1 MRYGNVLPV
10 NNFRKTALRNAAR
23 GFRVHP
29 LYPYVSGLDAE
40 TNARCKR
47 AILPG
52 WPSLATRDTA
62 QIEKWAY
69 QFPGA
74 NVGVMAG
81 DELAI
86 VETDH
91 LPTLEARLGFPIPES
106 YRVQARENRPHC
118 YFRSTDRSRSS
129 FVSGKSVAGV
139 FEFKSGNLYCVSEGS
154 IHPTGAEYRLLVDMP
169 LYPIP
174 DDLVTGLELI
184 KGKPPARGSDGIAR
198 PKAVEQFVHR
208 FTAYC
213 ERVGV
218 AVTNVRTLPNG
229 KVLIGTDPCLLH
241 ADHAGAVGITADG
254 VRCVQCFHA
263 RCSIGWAKWRR
274 AVEAKF
280 KVPMHLETGVLIR
293 GNFKRQP

>member
-1 MRYGNVLPV
+1 
-10 NNFRKTALRNAAR
+10 LRNAGQR

-29 LYPYVSGLDAE
+29 LHPYVEGLDAE
-40 TNARCKR
+40 ANARCKR

-52 WPSLATRDTA
+52 WPARATTDTA

-69 QFPGA
+69 RFHGS

-91 LPTLEARLGFPIPES
+91 LPTLEARLGFPIPLC
-106 YRVQARENRPHC
+106 YRVQAREYRPHC
-118 YFRSTDRSRSS
+118 YFLSTERVRSS
-129 FVSGKSVAGV
+129 FVAGKSVAGV
-139 FEFKSGNLYCVSEGS
+139 FELKTGNLYCVSEGS
-154 IHPTGAEYRLLVDMP
+154 VHPTGAEYKLLVDMP

-174 DDLVTGLELI
+174 EDLVTGLERI
-184 KGKPPARGSDGIAR
+184 KGAPPARSGDGIAR
-198 PKAVEQFVHR
+198 PGVVGGFVER
-208 FTAYC
+208 FSAFC

-218 AVTNVRTLPNG
+218 AVVNVRTLPDG
-229 KVLIGTDPCLLH
+229 KVLIDTDPCLLH
-241 ADHAGAVGITADG
+241 PDHPGAVAITTDGI
-254 VRCVQCFHA
+254 RCVQCFHA

-280 KVPMHLETGVLIR
+280 KVPMGLENEVVIHG
-293 GNFKRQP
+293 FKRQP

>member
-1 MRYGNVLPV
+1 MSSFLEI
-10 NNFRKTALRNAAR
+10 ALRNAAR

-29 LYPYVSGLDAE
+29 LYPYVDGLGVEA
-40 TNARCKR
+40 NARCKR

-69 QFPGA
+69 QFPGG

-91 LPTLEARLGFPIPES
+91 LPTLEARLGFPIPDC

-118 YFRSTDRSRSS
+118 YFLSTERSRSS

-139 FEFKSGNLYCVSEGS
+139 FEFKAGNLYCVSEGS
-154 IHPTGAEYRLLVDMP
+154 THPTGAEYKLLVDMP
-169 LYPIP
+169 LCPIP
-174 DDLVTGLELI
+174 DELVTGLERI
-184 KGKPPARGSDGIAR
+184 KGKPPASISDGVAK
-198 PKAVEQFVHR
+198 PQAVEQFIER

-213 ERVGV
+213 DRVGV

-229 KVLIGTDPCLLH
+229 KVLIDTDPCLLH
-241 ADHAGAVGITADG
+241 ADHVGAVGITADG

-263 RCSIGWAKWRR
+263 RCAIGWAKWRR
-274 AVEAKF
+274 AVEAKL
-280 KVPMHLETGVLIR
+280 KVPMHLETGVIIR
-293 GNFKRQP
+293 DRFKRQP